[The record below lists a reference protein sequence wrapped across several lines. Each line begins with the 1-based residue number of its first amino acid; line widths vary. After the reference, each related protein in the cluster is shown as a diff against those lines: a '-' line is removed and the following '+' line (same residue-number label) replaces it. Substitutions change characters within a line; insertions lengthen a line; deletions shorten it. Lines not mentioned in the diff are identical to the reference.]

1 MTNLTKNATKTSTE
15 AAKNRRTVWRYSI
28 EKKKNATLSDAD
40 VSKYLDQD
48 ISGYEKQW
56 KNKL

>member
-28 EKKKNATLSDAD
+28 EKKNATLSDAD

>member
-1 MTNLTKNATKTSTE
+1 MRPKLQLRRLKTDAPFE
-15 AAKNRRTVWRYSI
+15 DIRLR
-28 EKKKNATLSDAD
+28 KKNATLSDAGIT
-40 VSKYLDQD
+40 KYLDQD

>member
-1 MTNLTKNATKTSTE
+1 MRPKLQLRRLKTDAPFE
-15 AAKNRRTVWRYSI
+15 DIRLR
-28 EKKKNATLSDAD
+28 KKKNATLSDAD